1 MKTESRAFTTTDP
14 AAAPRPGR
22 KVADYWSA
30 IYSCMIRRGLAH
42 HDAEDTTQSFFLK
55 LIGCGLSD
63 RWEREAESDLH
74 LQNLLLRGAANHCT
88 DEYRRHRRVRRG
100 GTMWHVS
107 VEADDSVKQT
117 ACARPNP
124 SEAAELCELQ
134 QQMNTAI
141 GEVEQR
147 HAARGR
153 QAQFAVALPHVLEEE
168 GSLSQ
173 REAARTLRLQESG
186 FRALLFRLRRELAG
200 ELQRACAA

>member
-1 MKTESRAFTTTDP
+1 MINDSRRRMVDF
-14 AAAPRPGR
+14 
-22 KVADYWSA
+22 WST
-30 IYSCMIRRGLAH
+30 IYSSMIRRGLGH

-55 LIGCGLSD
+55 LIACELGN

-74 LQNLLLRGAANHCT
+74 LQNLLLRGAAHHCT
-88 DEYRRHRRVRRG
+88 DEFRRGQRVRRG
-100 GTMWHVS
+100 GGVWHVS
-107 VEADDSVKQT
+107 VEADDTVQQI

-124 SEAAELCELQ
+124 SEAAELSELQ
-134 QQMNTAI
+134 GQMNAAI

-153 QAQFAVALPHVLEEE
+153 GAQFATALPHVLEEK

-173 REAARTLRLQESG
+173 REAARKLCLRESG

-200 ELQRACAA
+200 ELHRSRAA